1 MTYPK
6 IRVAALAAASVLTL
20 GLVACGGGGGEED
33 ALTALDEGS
42 EAADERSESLAVST
56 ASRGNLTCRNQQ
68 LGAIRADNVVVPA
81 GATCRLSGTH
91 LNGSLEVGQG
101 AQLDARGVIAAGN
114 LVAEGAAAVML
125 GGASRVAGSVQIK
138 QGGAASVLG
147 AQIGGDLQLDAM
159 SGAVVASAN
168 RVGGNLQA
176 TGNLGGTTVIDNRV
190 VGNLQCKENLP
201 APVVR
206 NNLAASIED
215 QCVQP
220 ASDPPVGG
228 GVAPAP
234 AGLAGNVTCTNLAIG
249 AIALDTIIVPA
260 NASCV
265 LTGTRLIG
273 SIQVGENARV
283 DAHGVRVNGSVQADG
298 AASVVLS
305 GSSVIIGSVQVKQGG
320 GASISGAAIT
330 GDLQID
336 AMRAPVSAA
345 SNRVGGS
352 VQVMDNRGGA
362 SLTRNSITGNLQC
375 KGNLPAPIGGGNSAA
390 LKEDQCLR
398 L

>member
-1 MTYPK
+1 MPFPK
-6 IRVAALAAASVLTL
+6 FRIAALAAASALSL
-20 GLVACGGGGGEED
+20 GLVACGGGGED
-33 ALTALDEGS
+33 DAVTALEADS
-42 EAADERSESLAVST
+42 ESADERAEALAVST
-56 ASRGNLTCRNQQ
+56 ASLGNLTCRNQQ
-68 LGAIRADNVVVPA
+68 LGAIRADNIIVPA
-81 GATCRLSGTH
+81 GSTCRLSGTH

-101 AQLDARGVIAAGN
+101 AQMDARNVVAAGN
-114 LVAEGAAAVML
+114 LVANGAAAVML
-125 GGASRVAGSVQIK
+125 SGSSRVAGSVQIK
-138 QGGAASVLG
+138 QGGAASVMG

-168 RVGGNLQA
+168 RVGGSIQA
-176 TGNLGGTTVIDNRV
+176 SGNLGGATIIDNSV
-190 VGNLQCKENLP
+190 TGNLQCKENLP
-201 APVVR
+201 APVAR
-206 NNLAASIED
+206 NNIAASIED

-220 ASDPPVGG
+220 AGEAPVGG
-228 GVAPAP
+228 GVTPAP

-249 AIALDTIIVPA
+249 AVALDTVIVPA
-260 NASCV
+260 NASCT

-273 SIQVGENARV
+273 SILVGENARV
-283 DAHGVRVNGSVQADG
+283 DANGVRVNGSLQAAG

-305 GSSVIIGSVQVKQGG
+305 GSSVISGSVQIKQGG
-320 GASISGAAIT
+320 GASISSAAIT

-352 VQVMDNRGGA
+352 VQVMDNRGGV
-362 SLTRNSITGNLQC
+362 SLTRNGITGNLQC
-375 KGNLPAPIGGGNSAA
+375 KGNLPAPIGSGNSAA